1 MLLYRDAVVEYSM
14 NTEQR
19 GPLADRRTKQ
29 ATPFHLHA
37 LRGRR
42 RHFRRESDRVNPHLS
57 LDWHAPRLLA
67 LTIAIMLLSLADAH
81 NTLQLMRHGA
91 QEVNLLMDY
100 LIRRN
105 IDSFVQVKL
114 GLTALGLIVLVAYHN
129 VALFERFKIRHV
141 LYTIFAFYVAL
152 VGYEMLIWPGPN
164 SPLIFLLV

>member
-1 MLLYRDAVVEYSM
+1 MIP
-14 NTEQR
+14 EQR

-29 ATPFHLHA
+29 PSPFHLHA

-42 RHFRRESDRVNPHLS
+42 RHFRRESDRLNPHLS

-67 LTIAIMLLSLADAH
+67 LTIAIMLLCLADAH
-81 NTLQLMRHGA
+81 NTLQLMQHGA

-100 LIRRN
+100 LIRRD
-105 IDSFVQVKL
+105 IDSFVQIKL

-129 VALFERFKIRHV
+129 VPLFERFKIRHV

-152 VGYEMLIWPGPN
+152 VGYEMLIWPGADIPF
-164 SPLIFLLV
+164 IFLLV